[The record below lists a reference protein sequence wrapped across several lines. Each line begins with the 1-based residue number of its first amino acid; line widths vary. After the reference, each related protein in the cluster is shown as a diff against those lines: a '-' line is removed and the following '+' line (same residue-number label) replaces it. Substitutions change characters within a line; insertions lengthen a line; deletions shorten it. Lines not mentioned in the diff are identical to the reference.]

1 MNICFLSYRENNPYI
16 GGIENVTYT
25 LSKELT
31 ERGHNIICLSQ
42 IHSQIDKPY
51 TPVCKELFLP
61 NHEQINSKENLNFL
75 CKLIKE
81 EDIDIIINQYSTTL
95 GFCELCHNAKQLY
108 NNIKIVTPLH
118 LEPEQS
124 IKGIKNNFFIKYKNE
139 GNIKNWIID
148 FILFLKFHLY
158 KKKRLYKNINKE
170 LNYIIATSD
179 KVVLLSNN
187 TQKDVERITGK
198 ECKEKLC
205 SIGNPIKTYTDVK
218 QTRKKKQLLY
228 VGRLEFGLKRIDR
241 IIDIWKKIEKE
252 NPDWT
257 FKIVGDG
264 PYRQDF
270 EEIVNKEKIERL
282 YFEGYQDPQ
291 EYYKESSIIC
301 LTSSSESF
309 AIVLAEAQSYGCV
322 PIAYNSYNA
331 LPDIITDGYNGYVI
345 PSFKQNLFIDRLQ
358 MLMND
363 NELRCSM
370 SRNAIEHSKK
380 FGLGIIVDK
389 WEQLLQSL
397 TNKC

>member
-51 TPVCKELFLP
+51 APVCKELFLP
-61 NHEQINSKENLNFL
+61 NHEYINSKENLDFL
-75 CKLIKE
+75 CKLIE
-81 EDIDIIINQYSTTL
+81 EENIDIIINQYSTTL

-124 IKGIKNNFFIKYKNE
+124 IKGLRNNFFIKYKN
-139 GNIKNWIID
+139 GCD
-148 FILFLKFHLY
+148 FKAFILDAILFLRFYLY
-158 KKKRLYKNINKE
+158 KKRGLYKKIKQE
-170 LNYIIATSD
+170 LSYIIATSD
-179 KVVLLSNN
+179 KIVLLSDN

>member
-16 GGIENVTYT
+16 GGIENVTYA

-31 ERGHNIICLSQ
+31 KRGHNIICLSQ

-51 TPVCKELFLP
+51 TPVYKELFLP
-61 NHEQINSKENLNFL
+61 NHEQINSKENLVFL

-95 GFCELCHNAKQLY
+95 GFCELCQNAKQLY

-124 IKGIKNNFFIKYKNE
+124 IKGIKNNFFIKYKNG
-139 GNIKNWIID
+139 GNIKKWIID
-148 FILFLKFHLY
+148 LILFLKFHLY
-158 KKKRLYKNINKE
+158 KKKRLYKKINKE

-179 KVVLLSNN
+179 KVVILSKN

-198 ECKEKLC
+198 ECKDKLC
-205 SIGNPIKTYTDVK
+205 SIGNPIKTNTDVK
-218 QTRKKKQLLY
+218 QTGKKKQVLY

-241 IIDIWKKIEKE
+241 VIEIWKIIEKK
-252 NPDWT
+252 NPNWCLR
-257 FKIVGDG
+257 IVGDG
-264 PYRQDF
+264 AHRQKF
-270 EEIVNKEKIERL
+270 ENDVKKEKIERL
-282 YFEGYQDPQ
+282 YFEGYQAPQ

-322 PIAYNSYNA
+322 PIAYNSYSA
-331 LPDIITDGYNGYVI
+331 LSDIIIDGYNGYTITPFNKKTFVE
-345 PSFKQNLFIDRLQ
+345 KLQ
-358 MLMND
+358 KLIND
-363 NELRCSM
+363 NELRNSM
-370 SRNAIEHSKK
+370 SSNAIEHSKK
-380 FGLGIIVDK
+380 FDINLIADK
-389 WEQLLQSL
+389 WEELFHNL
-397 TNKC
+397 THNS